1 VRAVALAI
9 LSSVVAAS
17 TASAQT
23 WSFHEETNPETK
35 AVFRSASLDAPDR
48 QARLILAC
56 ERRPWNRWGTIYLS
70 IEFARPF
77 RSNALIQVLNR
88 LSDDDKATTL
98 QMSQSGKTLFTS
110 DQDEVVRLGNGF
122 ATHSRWSMHANDRS
136 ATFDLPRDGKP
147 IAEFI
152 AWCQEEKT

>member
-1 VRAVALAI
+1 MRRRIPRRKRYSDLPRSTRQI
-9 LSSVVAAS
+9 GRPAS
-17 TASAQT
+17 FSPV
-23 WSFHEETNPETK
+23 SG
-35 AVFRSASLDAPDR
+35 
-48 QARLILAC
+48 AR
-56 ERRPWNRWGTIYLS
+56 G
-70 IEFARPF
+70 PF